1 MEAHRVSSWARC
13 AAMAALGLVLAVGL
27 SGTAGGEAVAA
38 GFEIALATDKAIYRV
53 GEPIAMTLTVSN
65 RAAPEIR
72 LEFSSAQRFDFAI
85 RDAKKNQIW
94 RWSEGQMFGQMLGAE
109 AIGPARPQI
118 IYRAQFTGALP
129 PGIYRLEGI
138 LVATDRPLSATL
150 VIQVQ

>member
-1 MEAHRVSSWARC
+1 LARAWARR
-13 AAMAALGLVLAVGL
+13 AALGLLLGL
-27 SGTAGGEAVAA
+27 VMSGPARDEAAAA
-38 GFEIALATDKAIYRV
+38 GFEVSLSADKATYRS
-53 GEPIAMTLTVSN
+53 GEPITLTLTVSN
-65 RAAPEIR
+65 RTGQDIQ

-85 RDAKKNQIW
+85 RDATKGGQIW

-129 PGIYRLEGI
+129 PGIYRLEGM